1 MSSDD
6 RRGPPGEGYVNPTLE
21 NMPAR
26 IPDPPE
32 AVAAHTLPMARF
44 DMLTRVSRRNADLSY
59 GDKFGMSLRECFCL
73 SLIASAETK
82 PFKQF
87 CIETGLDKAQGS
99 RAAARLIELGYAE
112 KSPTP
117 KDMRSF
123 DLVAT
128 PAGRKMNRRYLD
140 YAAERNRQLL
150 SGLTRGQREVLLES
164 VELVIAKALELNAEL
179 QARRKDDQ
187 AAEDGP

>member
-1 MSSDD
+1 MSGKGP
-6 RRGPPGEGYVNPTLE
+6 RRHLDEGPVNPTLDMAS
-21 NMPAR
+21 N
-26 IPDPPE
+26 IPEPPGSL
-32 AVAAHTLPMARF
+32 AAHTLPMARF

-59 GDKFGMSLRECFCL
+59 GDKFGMTLRECFCL
-73 SLIASAETK
+73 SLIASAPSK

-99 RAAARLIELGYAE
+99 RAAARLIELGHVE

-128 PAGRKMNRRYLD
+128 PTGRLMNERYLS

-187 AAEDGP
+187 AAETSGE